1 MHYNI
6 SRERFDALTT
16 VFESFNANFV
26 ELQGVFKE
34 VTGEDF
40 VPGQRFHPTNII
52 KNNEVVH
59 FFNEEKE
66 EVSWVEKQKVVS
78 FVLSYFYCY
87 IVDHRIV
94 VSRADGKDLEA
105 SVMEPWKP

>member
-40 VPGQRFHPTNII
+40 VPGQRFHPTTTI
-52 KNNEVVH
+52 K
-59 FFNEEKE
+59 KRLG
-66 EVSWVEKQKVVS
+66 SQS
-78 FVLSYFYCY
+78 
-87 IVDHRIV
+87 
-94 VSRADGKDLEA
+94 DGKPENLDDLQQRGID
-105 SVMEPWKP
+105 